1 MIQFS
6 NKSLK
11 HAKLIYQIKEQ
22 LSGVLPEQVCDDI
35 DLINIAEEIT
45 QSLKET
51 PEKDTFRDPGVRRDY
66 RNYDV
71 DDAFAYHQN
80 EIFTNECYEFD
91 ELSLR
96 AQSVEQ
102 ILASNNAGWLM

>member
-11 HAKLIYQIKEQ
+11 HAKLVYQIKEQ
-22 LSGVLPEQVCDDI
+22 LSVVVPANLFDDI
-35 DLINIAEEIT
+35 DLLNFAEEIT

-51 PEKDTFRDPGVRRDY
+51 PAKDTFRDPGMRRDY
-66 RNYDV
+66 RNYDI

-80 EIFTNECYEFD
+80 EIFANERYEFD
-91 ELSLR
+91 ELSLQT
-96 AQSVEQ
+96 QSVEQ
-102 ILASNNAGWLM
+102 MLASYNDGWFM